1 MPVDI
6 GKERNDVRW
15 ATGAK
20 PVWAVLLRESCGD
33 FSGLEFALRK
43 DAKPWYLYP
52 SYCLTTTG
60 LCLLWPKEQQKQ
72 PPGPITTLHEQTAN
86 CALKVHYD

>member
-20 PVWAVLLRESCGD
+20 PVWAVLLREFCGD

-43 DAKPWYLYP
+43 DAKQLVSLSKLPLEYDKPLP
-52 SYCLTTTG
+52 VVIKGTTTV
-60 LCLLWPKEQQKQ
+60 
-72 PPGPITTLHEQTAN
+72 TARIHHHP
-86 CALKVHYD
+86 A